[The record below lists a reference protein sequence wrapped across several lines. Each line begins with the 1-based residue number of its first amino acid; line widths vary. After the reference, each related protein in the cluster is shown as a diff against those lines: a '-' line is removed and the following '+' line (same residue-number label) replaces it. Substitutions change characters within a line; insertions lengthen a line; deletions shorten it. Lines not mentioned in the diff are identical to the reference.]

1 MRGAPATGNE
11 GTGPT
16 SLRAA
21 HPRPWC
27 AHSDA
32 MWPRES
38 SHAALA
44 PRRNER
50 DRVGCADGLFAGRRC
65 IAVQWDLGLAG
76 VGLLVAMSLG
86 FGVIAHLVVLVLRR
100 ATTPLLWAIAATTYF
115 VAGIFISEVWFG
127 WATAAEL
134 QPNIDGLSFDEVLL
148 IGLIPGVAA
157 VLLTQYLTMANRRRQ
172 RSAQT

>member
-1 MRGAPATGNE
+1 
-11 GTGPT
+11 
-16 SLRAA
+16 
-21 HPRPWC
+21 
-27 AHSDA
+27 
-32 MWPRES
+32 
-38 SHAALA
+38 
-44 PRRNER
+44 
-50 DRVGCADGLFAGRRC
+50 
-65 IAVQWDLGLAG
+65 VQWDLGLAG